1 MPYNKI
7 KRLFRVMPWLL
18 ALVLTGVFVLLLHYE
33 WRQQDKLWRDRLGS
47 GVEMLSLQVNIN
59 RWHLT
64 RQAVQGAEL
73 IAANPQILATIRTA
87 YDIHQRVP
95 AENSEAMARIRAEL
109 ERQLQPYWRD
119 LQALNARY
127 LQISLAPDATVLLR
141 MHRPERFGDRQLHL
155 RPLVMEVLTGGSQ
168 REGMEVSRHGAGYR
182 GVAPVFA
189 QDNAGDLP
197 IAAIEVGVG
206 LLAHRPHAEGSG
218 RAIVLA
224 PELLNTVLWDRARAE
239 LTLPEQTIEG
249 HWLLES
255 FSDDIF
261 KRWYLNGL
269 LPDPSQP
276 GYRIVTWQGK
286 VYLIHAIALR
296 DFQGDL
302 DPQRPPVAA
311 IYSWQDISNEH
322 AIYNETRRDTLV
334 KWLFALLLAQVMM
347 LLLWHFTRRYIRALI
362 DEHRIQLEQE
372 RDSSET
378 ARQRLML
385 ALASSDSGFWEW
397 DIVTNKATFSLEWKK
412 ICGVPTD
419 YPVEDDGEEWLSRL
433 HPHDKEQ
440 CVNDMTRH
448 IKGET
453 PMFENE
459 HRLRIHDGTYKWF
472 YTRGKVVEWLAD
484 GRAARMLGVYTDIS
498 SRKHSEITILRQQA
512 ALRALNDIAS
522 LPAVEFEEQLRR
534 SLILGARHLGMHYG
548 IISRVKNT
556 DYAVVVQISPDGR
569 FQDEQHFP
577 LQQTPCSI
585 TLADGDV
592 VAVQCFSDSP
602 FADHPA
608 HTALQL
614 QSYIGVP
621 LWVEGDVYG
630 TVSFSCASAA
640 RATPFDA
647 QDKDFMRLLARWMG
661 SVITHWQQDD
671 RQRALYRRFTKL
683 SDRLPGFLYQFQL
696 NPDGSSFFPYASA
709 GIKMVYGVNPAQAS
723 VNADA
728 IYQVI
733 HPDDREAV
741 AASVNESAITLSTWR
756 VSYRVNHP
764 QRGLI
769 WVQGDAQP
777 EKLDDGSI
785 LWHGFISD
793 VTAAKDAEQRLQETN
808 ELRQAIFDAASVAII
823 SVDEKGLIKTF
834 NRGAENMLGYTAEEV
849 VGKHTPVAFHLPE
862 EMMAHAR
869 AISTELNLNIRDAFE
884 AYVAKA
890 RRGEKDENEW
900 TYVRRDGSHIPVLL
914 AVTCLRDAQ
923 GDINGFLGIA
933 RDITELK
940 RTNRLK
946 SEFISTVSHELRT
959 PLTAISG
966 SLGLIVGGATG
977 ELPPNLYKMINIAH
991 KNSLRLNHL
1000 VNDLLDMEKLVAGK
1014 MHFDMRSHELVPLIQ
1029 QALEE
1034 NTAYAA
1040 QHQVSFQLQGSEVN
1054 VQVVVD
1060 ATRFLQV
1067 LTNFLSNA
1075 AKFSPPGSVVKIT
1088 VSLHREL
1095 VRVAVSDN
1103 GGGIPEEFRS
1113 RIFQKFSQADSSDR
1127 RQKGG
1132 TGLGLAICKELVERM
1147 GGSIGFESVEG
1158 MGSTF
1163 YFDLPCV
1170 NSSPVN
1176 FSARAEP
1183 MTEYRPILVVE
1194 DNHEVADLIATML
1207 RNAGYQVDIADR
1219 GATALLSLSRKLYGA
1234 VTLDL
1239 MLPDMSGLQ
1248 VLQQIR
1254 ARKSTADIPVVVV
1267 SAAVDEGR
1275 LTINSDLN
1283 LSHVDWLEKPINE
1296 TRLLSLVKEAVSHN
1310 QSVPIHIL
1318 HIEDDVDLQRL
1329 IAFIGH
1335 RYAEFDGAASLA
1347 EAREKMRENLYQ
1359 LVILDLGLPDGNGW
1373 DLLPELREHQ
1383 PAAKIIVLSSS
1394 ELNEAQKQQI
1404 EMAFVKNRESSQEFL
1419 DVIESFFTQ
1428 SKGAPV
1434 TG

>member
-1 MPYNKI
+1 MPYEKI

-18 ALVLTGVFVLLLHYE
+18 ALVLTGVFVVLLHYE
-33 WRQQDKLWRDRLGS
+33 WRQQDNLWRERLGL
-47 GVEMLSLQVNIN
+47 GVEMLAVQVDIN

-73 IAANPQILATIRTA
+73 IAANPQILATIRAA
-87 YDIHQRVP
+87 YAVHQDDP
-95 AENSEAMARIRAEL
+95 NESSADMASIRAEL

-119 LQALNARY
+119 LKALNARY
-127 LQISLAPDATVLLR
+127 LQVSLAQEATVLLR
-141 MHRPERFGDRQLHL
+141 MHRPERFGDRLMHL
-155 RPLVMEVLTGGSQ
+155 RPLVMDVFTTGEIG
-168 REGMEVSRHGAGYR
+168 EGMEVSRHGAGYR
-182 GVAPVFA
+182 GVVPVFSA
-189 QDNAGDLP
+189 DNAGSSP
-197 IAAIEVGVG
+197 IAAIEVGIG

-218 RAIVLA
+218 RAILLA
-224 PELLNTVLWDRARAE
+224 PEIFNTVLWDRARAE
-239 LTLPEQTIEG
+239 LTMPEQRTEKQ
-249 HWLLES
+249 WLLEN
-255 FSDDIF
+255 FSDPIF
-261 KRWYLNGL
+261 EHWYLDGL
-269 LPDPSQP
+269 LPDPSRP
-276 GYRIVTWQGK
+276 GYRMVTWQDK
-286 VYLIHAIALR
+286 VYLIHSVTIK
-296 DFQGDL
+296 DFLGEADA
-302 DPQRPPVAA
+302 QRPPVAA
-311 IYSWQDISNEH
+311 ILSWRDISKEQ
-322 AIYNETRRDTLV
+322 AIYDETRRYTLV

-372 RDSSET
+372 RDSSDM
-378 ARQRLML
+378 ARQRLQL

-397 DIVTNKATFSLEWKK
+397 DIVTNKATFSLEWKQ
-412 ICGVPTD
+412 ICGVPVD
-419 YPVEDDGEEWLSRL
+419 HPVQDDGEEWLSRL
-433 HPHDKEQ
+433 HPNDKEQ

-459 HRLRIHDGTYKWF
+459 HRLRIHDASYKWF
-472 YTRGKVVEWLAD
+472 YTRGKVVEWLPD

-498 SRKHSEITILRQQA
+498 SRKNNELTILRQQA
-512 ALRALNDIAS
+512 ALRALNEIAS

-534 SLILGARHLGMHYG
+534 SLILGARHLGMQYG

-556 DYAVVVQISPDGR
+556 DYTILVQISPDAR
-569 FQDEQHFP
+569 FSDGQQLP
-577 LQQTPCSI
+577 LQQTPCGI

-592 VAVQCFSDSP
+592 VAVQRFTDSE
-602 FADHPA
+602 FANHPA
-608 HTALQL
+608 HTVLQL

-630 TVSFSCASAA
+630 TVSFSSGSAA

-696 NPDGSSFFPYASA
+696 NPDGSSFFPYAST
-709 GIKMVYGVNPAQAS
+709 GIKYVYGINPAQAS
-723 VNADA
+723 INSEA

-733 HPDDREAV
+733 HPDDRELV
-741 AASVNESAITLSTWR
+741 ATTVNESAQHLSTWR

-793 VTAAKDAEQRLQETN
+793 VTAAKDAELRLHETN
-808 ELRQAIFDAASVAII
+808 ALRQAIFDAASVAII
-823 SVDEKGLIKTF
+823 SVDEKGIIKTF
-834 NRGAENMLGYTAEEV
+834 NRGAESMLGYTAQDV
-849 VGKHTPVAFHLPE
+849 VGKQTLTIFHRQE
-862 EMMAHAR
+862 EIAMHAR
-869 AISTELNLNIRDAFE
+869 VLSVELGYSVAEDFE
-884 AYVAKA
+884 ALVAKA

-900 TYVRRDGSHIPVLL
+900 TYIHREGTHVPVLL
-914 AVTCLRDAQ
+914 AVTSLRNAQ
-923 GDINGFLGIA
+923 GNTNGFLSIA
-933 RDITELK
+933 RDITDLK
-940 RTNRLK
+940 RTDRLK

-977 ELPPNLYKMINIAH
+977 ELPPNLFKMINIAH

-1014 MHFDMRSHELVPLIQ
+1014 MHFDMRSHELVPLLQ
-1029 QALEE
+1029 QAMEE
-1034 NTAYAA
+1034 NSAYAT
-1040 QHQVSFQLQGSEVN
+1040 QHQVRFQLQGVEVN

-1060 ATRFLQV
+1060 ASRFLQV

-1075 AKFSPPGSVVKIT
+1075 AKFSPPDSIVKIT
-1088 VSLHREL
+1088 VSLHREQ

-1103 GGGIPEEFRS
+1103 GSGIPEEFRS

-1170 NSSPVN
+1170 NTSSVN
-1176 FSARAEP
+1176 FSARTASA
-1183 MTEYRPILVVE
+1183 TESRPILVVE

-1207 RNAGYQVDIADR
+1207 RNAGYQVDIADT
-1219 GATALLSLSRKLYGA
+1219 GAAALLSLSRKLYGA

-1254 ARKSTADIPVVVV
+1254 ARKSTAAIPVVVV

-1275 LTINSDLN
+1275 LTVTSDLA

-1296 TRLLSLVKEAVSHN
+1296 TRLLSLVKEAVSQN
-1310 QSVPIHIL
+1310 QSAPINIL

-1347 EAREKMRENLYQ
+1347 EAREKMQQGLYQ

-1373 DLLPELREHQ
+1373 DLLPELQRYQ
-1383 PAAKIIVLSSS
+1383 PDAKVIVLSSR
-1394 ELNEAQKQQI
+1394 ELTDTQKQEI
-1404 EMAFVKNRESSQEFL
+1404 ELAFVKNPESSQEFL
-1419 DVIESFFTQ
+1419 DVIETLFTRR
-1428 SKGAPV
+1428 
-1434 TG
+1434 